1 MGDCAKTL
9 DPSDIDVHVIGIP
22 GDVDF
27 FLALSRRFYVMKR
40 FAALIT
46 TAALLGAPHSASAA
60 GLNLSALPI
69 GSLVPTVLNVAL
81 PVVVGLAP
89 TLTDL
94 HLPVGTLV
102 PVVLNVALPVVTG
115 LAPTLTDLH
124 LPVGT
129 LVPIVLNV
137 ALPVVV
143 DVAGSL

>member
-1 MGDCAKTL
+1 
-9 DPSDIDVHVIGIP
+9 
-22 GDVDF
+22 
-27 FLALSRRFYVMKR
+27 MKR

-89 TLTDL
+89 TLSDL
-94 HLPVGTLV
+94 YLPVGSLV

-143 DVAGSL
+143 DVAGGL